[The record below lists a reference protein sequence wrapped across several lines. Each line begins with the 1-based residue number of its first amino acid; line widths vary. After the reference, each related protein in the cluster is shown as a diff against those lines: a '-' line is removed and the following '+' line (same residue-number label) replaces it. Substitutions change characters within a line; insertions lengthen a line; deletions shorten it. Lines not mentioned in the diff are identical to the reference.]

1 MQDRD
6 AEWAGLMRAANAGDQ
21 AAYQRLLLA
30 MAPWLRAIA
39 RRGLARWGD
48 ADAEDVVQ
56 ETLLAIHLKRHTW
69 DETRPIGP
77 WVRAVTR
84 NKLIDHLRKRGGR
97 IDVPIDGLEDFLP
110 AEDEKPPVETRDVE
124 PYLKALP
131 ERQRDV
137 VQCILKEDISIR
149 ETAARLSITE
159 GAVRVA
165 LHRGLATIARGY
177 KRDMT

>member
-21 AAYQRLLLA
+21 AAYQRLLLS

-69 DETRPIGP
+69 DETRPSGRGCAP
-77 WVRAVTR
+77 SRAT
-84 NKLIDHLRKRGGR
+84 
-97 IDVPIDGLEDFLP
+97 
-110 AEDEKPPVETRDVE
+110 
-124 PYLKALP
+124 
-131 ERQRDV
+131 
-137 VQCILKEDISIR
+137 S
-149 ETAARLSITE
+149 
-159 GAVRVA
+159 
-165 LHRGLATIARGY
+165 
-177 KRDMT
+177 